1 MPLILEVIKFNRSA
15 THSFHIQSHHFAKAF
30 DYTEGEDTK
39 LVKETPLQRA
49 GEVLP
54 VVTYALDD
62 ERTTYI
68 SQETAPTAT
77 SSMMGSKSDIK
88 RQTAQGT
95 AG

>member
-1 MPLILEVIKFNRSA
+1 MLISVVIKCNISV
-15 THSFHIQSHHFAKAF
+15 THSFTFRATTSTEAF
-30 DYTEGEDTK
+30 DYTEGKYTK
-39 LVKETPLQRA
+39 LVKEKPLQIA

-68 SQETAPTAT
+68 SQETAPTT
-77 SSMMGSKSDIK
+77 TGSMMGSKSDIK